1 MKIFKTLLLFLALLA
16 PFCFG
21 AAWTGGTSEPRT
33 RVVNDSAWYV
43 ITTPEELAWFAAQ
56 VNSGNYAIN
65 AMLENDIV
73 FGSDT
78 ATVNT
83 AYPWTP
89 IGYYYNTRNGYFNGV
104 LDGQGRSIYGIYTD
118 STVSFGGLVGFLD
131 SSGVIRNVNMKRDS
145 INSKYYSG
153 GIVAYNKGQIINC
166 TNSGTITS
174 FGGDS
179 YSGGIAGHN
188 WGSISN
194 CTNSG
199 SVSSSS
205 YSSSNSYSGG
215 IAGNNLGT
223 ITDCTNSG
231 IVYSTTS
238 SPYPSSNSYS
248 YSGGIAGENRGTVS
262 NCTNSGSVSSSSYYY
277 YSYSYSG
284 GIAGNNLGTITDCTN
299 SGIVYSTTSSNS
311 YSGGIA
317 GYNYGTVTGC
327 TNSGTIDDGGIVG
340 YNHGT
345 VSYCTNSG
353 SATGYYSAGIVK
365 ENSGGG
371 TITNCFNN
379 CMTGSCPFYGIS
391 GYKYSD
397 RDIIKNSYS
406 VIYSESS
413 GFKTV
418 VSFNNND
425 EGLYG
430 FTTAQMQT
438 AEFAWQLNTTNGTEE
453 NSGVWS
459 FAGSYPVFASSKAL
473 PSYRIVFDTRGDTTS
488 RFTNYKGKA
497 TFPSN
502 SEAGFLGWFTR
513 DGVQVGSN
521 TVFLKDTEVWAAY
534 EDLPLAFLDIRFF
547 NADGTQLDSQSVRLG
562 NLPSYGKTPTLPAT
576 AKYTFAF
583 KGWSSEI
590 VAATQNFDYFAVYD
604 STINTYTVTFRTESE
619 IIDRQTVAYG
629 DSARTPA
636 KIPSQA
642 GSRFTGWSPSYSYI
656 TGNLTVIAQFEE
668 AEDLCLVRLFVDGS
682 PVDSLSVDFNESFTL
697 PEAPTSDNDFAWFDE
712 YGVKLGEPGESIVIT
727 DNLDIFWKK
736 SSTPVSSSSSA
747 LQSSSSVTQSSSSI
761 VSSSSSAVQSS
772 SSVEPSSSSV
782 TPSSSSVAQS
792 SSSAVL
798 SSSSIAQSSSSV
810 QLSSSSAEPSS
821 SSSEDPDALH
831 FSAHPR

>member
-16 PFCFG
+16 PFSFG

-89 IGYYYNTRNGYFNGV
+89 IGYYYYTRNGYFNGV

-179 YSGGIAGHN
+179 YSGGIV
-188 WGSISN
+188 GSNEGTVSN

-199 SVSSSS
+199 SVSSSYYS
-205 YSSSNSYSGG
+205 Y
-215 IAGNNLGT
+215 
-223 ITDCTNSG
+223 
-231 IVYSTTS
+231 
-238 SPYPSSNSYS
+238 SYS
-248 YSGGIAGENRGTVS
+248 YSGGIAGENRGTV
-262 NCTNSGSVSSSSYYY
+262 
-277 YSYSYSG
+277 
-284 GIAGNNLGTITDCTN
+284 
-299 SGIVYSTTSSNS
+299 
-311 YSGGIA
+311 
-317 GYNYGTVTGC
+317 TGC
-327 TNSGTIDDGGIVG
+327 TNSGTIDGGGIVG

-391 GYKYSD
+391 DYKYSD

-413 GFKTV
+413 GFKTE

-642 GSRFTGWSPSYSYI
+642 SSRFTGWSPSYSYI

-831 FSAHPR
+831 FSAHPRFNLHVQNRTLQIQNARIGSAFAVLDLQGRVLRRGVVNSPEFSMELQNAGAYIVRVGKEIQKIRVK

>member
-56 VNSGNYAIN
+56 VNGWNYAIN

-89 IGYYYNTRNGYFNGV
+89 IGYYDNTRNGYFNGV

-118 STVSFGGLVGFLD
+118 STVSFGGLVGFLN

-166 TNSGTITS
+166 TNSG
-174 FGGDS
+174 
-179 YSGGIAGHN
+179 
-188 WGSISN
+188 
-194 CTNSG
+194 
-199 SVSSSS
+199 SVSSYASSS
-205 YSSSNSYSGG
+205 YSSYYSSYSGG
-215 IAGNNLGT
+215 IAGNNDGA

-231 IVYSTTS
+231 IVYSTT
-238 SPYPSSNSYS
+238 P
-248 YSGGIAGENRGTVS
+248 
-262 NCTNSGSVSSSSYYY
+262 
-277 YSYSYSG
+277 
-284 GIAGNNLGTITDCTN
+284 
-299 SGIVYSTTSSNS
+299 SNS

-340 YNHGT
+340 YNYGT

-365 ENSGGG
+365 ENSVGG

-391 GYKYSD
+391 DYKYSD

-583 KGWSSEI
+583 KSWSSEI

-792 SSSAVL
+792 SSSAVQ

-831 FSAHPR
+831 FSAHPRFNLHVQNRTLQIQNARIGSAFAVLDLQGRVLRRGVVNSPEFSIELQNAGAYIVRIDSQVQKIRVK

>member
-56 VNSGNYAIN
+56 VNGGNYAIN

-89 IGYYYNTRNGYFNGV
+89 IGYYDNTRNGYFNGV

-118 STVSFGGLVGFLD
+118 STVSFGGLVGFLN

-166 TNSGTITS
+166 TNSG
-174 FGGDS
+174 
-179 YSGGIAGHN
+179 
-188 WGSISN
+188 
-194 CTNSG
+194 
-199 SVSSSS
+199 SVSS
-205 YSSSNSYSGG
+205 YSSYYS
-215 IAGNNLGT
+215 
-223 ITDCTNSG
+223 
-231 IVYSTTS
+231 
-238 SPYPSSNSYS
+238 S

-262 NCTNSGSVSSSSYYY
+262 NCTNSGSVSSSSNSNS
-277 YSYSYSG
+277 YSYSYS
-284 GIAGNNLGTITDCTN
+284 
-299 SGIVYSTTSSNS
+299 
-311 YSGGIA
+311 
-317 GYNYGTVTGC
+317 
-327 TNSGTIDDGGIVG
+327 GGIVG

-391 GYKYSD
+391 DYKYSD

-583 KGWSSEI
+583 KSWSSEI

-792 SSSAVL
+792 SSSAVQ

-831 FSAHPR
+831 FSAHPRFNLHVQNRTLQIQNARIGSAFAVLDLQGRVLRRGVVNSPEFSMELQNAGAYIIRIDSQVQKIRVK

>member
-56 VNSGNYAIN
+56 VNGGNYAIN

-166 TNSGTITS
+166 TNSGIVYSTTS
-174 FGGDS
+174 S
-179 YSGGIAGHN
+179 YSGGIAGYN

-205 YSSSNSYSGG
+205 
-215 IAGNNLGT
+215 
-223 ITDCTNSG
+223 
-231 IVYSTTS
+231 
-238 SPYPSSNSYS
+238 NSYS
-248 YSGGIAGENRGTVS
+248 Y
-262 NCTNSGSVSSSSYYY
+262 Y
-277 YSYSYSG
+277 
-284 GIAGNNLGTITDCTN
+284 D
-299 SGIVYSTTSSNS
+299 S

-391 GYKYSD
+391 DYKYSD

-792 SSSAVL
+792 SSSAVQ

-831 FSAHPR
+831 FSAHPRFNLHVQNRTLQIQNARIGSAFAVLDLQGRVLRRGVVNSSEFSMELQNAGTYIVRVGKEIQKIRVK

>member
-56 VNSGNYAIN
+56 VNGGNYAIN

-166 TNSGTITS
+166 TNSG
-174 FGGDS
+174 
-179 YSGGIAGHN
+179 
-188 WGSISN
+188 
-194 CTNSG
+194 
-199 SVSSSS
+199 SV
-205 YSSSNSYSGG
+205 
-215 IAGNNLGT
+215 
-223 ITDCTNSG
+223 
-231 IVYSTTS
+231 
-238 SPYPSSNSYS
+238 
-248 YSGGIAGENRGTVS
+248 
-262 NCTNSGSVSSSSYYY
+262 
-277 YSYSYSG
+277 SYSYSG

-317 GYNYGTVTGC
+317 GHNWGSISNCTNSGSVSSSSNSYSYYDSYSGGIAGYNDGTVTGC

-391 GYKYSD
+391 DYKYSD

-459 FAGSYPVFASSKAL
+459 FTGGYPEFASSKAL

-697 PEAPTSDNDFAWFDE
+697 PAAPTSDNDFAWFDE

-747 LQSSSSVTQSSSSI
+747 VQSSSSAMQ
-761 VSSSSSAVQSS
+761 SSSSAVQSS
-772 SSVEPSSSSV
+772 SS
-782 TPSSSSVAQS
+782 AMQS
-792 SSSAVL
+792 SSSAV
-798 SSSSIAQSSSSV
+798 QSSSSAM
-810 QLSSSSAEPSS
+810 QSSSSAVQSS

-831 FSAHPR
+831 FSAHPRFNLHVQNRTLQIQNARIGSAFAVLDLQGRVLRRGVVNSSEFSMELQNAGAYIVRLGKEIQKIRVK

>member
-56 VNSGNYAIN
+56 VNGWNYAIN

-89 IGYYYNTRNGYFNGV
+89 IGYYDNTRNGYFNGV

-118 STVSFGGLVGFLD
+118 STVSFGGLVGFLN

-166 TNSGTITS
+166 TNSG
-174 FGGDS
+174 
-179 YSGGIAGHN
+179 
-188 WGSISN
+188 
-194 CTNSG
+194 
-199 SVSSSS
+199 SVSSYASS
-205 YSSSNSYSGG
+205 YSSYYSSYSGG
-215 IAGNNLGT
+215 IAGNNDGA

-231 IVYSTTS
+231 IVYSTT
-238 SPYPSSNSYS
+238 P
-248 YSGGIAGENRGTVS
+248 
-262 NCTNSGSVSSSSYYY
+262 
-277 YSYSYSG
+277 
-284 GIAGNNLGTITDCTN
+284 
-299 SGIVYSTTSSNS
+299 SNS

-340 YNHGT
+340 YNYGT

-365 ENSGGG
+365 ENSVGG

-391 GYKYSD
+391 DYKYSD

-583 KGWSSEI
+583 KSWSSEI

-792 SSSAVL
+792 SSSAVQ

-831 FSAHPR
+831 FSAHPRFNLHVQNRTLQIQNARIGSAFAVLDLQGRVLRRGVVNSPEFSMELQYAGAYIIRIDSQVQKIRVK

>member
-56 VNSGNYAIN
+56 VNGWNYAIN

-89 IGYYYNTRNGYFNGV
+89 IGYYDNTRNGYFNGV

-118 STVSFGGLVGFLD
+118 STVSFGGLVGFLN

-166 TNSGTITS
+166 TNSG
-174 FGGDS
+174 
-179 YSGGIAGHN
+179 
-188 WGSISN
+188 
-194 CTNSG
+194 
-199 SVSSSS
+199 SVSSYASS
-205 YSSSNSYSGG
+205 YSSYYSSYSGG
-215 IAGNNLGT
+215 IAGNNDGA

-231 IVYSTTS
+231 IVYSTT
-238 SPYPSSNSYS
+238 P
-248 YSGGIAGENRGTVS
+248 
-262 NCTNSGSVSSSSYYY
+262 
-277 YSYSYSG
+277 
-284 GIAGNNLGTITDCTN
+284 
-299 SGIVYSTTSSNS
+299 SNS

-365 ENSGGG
+365 ENSVGG

-391 GYKYSD
+391 DYKYSD

-583 KGWSSEI
+583 KSWSSEI

-792 SSSAVL
+792 SSSAVQ

-831 FSAHPR
+831 FSAHPRFNLHVQNRTLQIQNARIGSAFAVLDLQGRVLRRGVVNSPEFSMELQNAGAYIIRIDSQVQKIRVK

>member
-21 AAWTGGTSEPRT
+21 AAWTGGMSEPRT

-56 VNSGNYAIN
+56 VNGWNYAIN

-89 IGYYYNTRNGYFNGV
+89 IGYYDNTRNGYFNGV

-118 STVSFGGLVGFLD
+118 STVSFGGLVGFLN

-166 TNSGTITS
+166 TNSG
-174 FGGDS
+174 
-179 YSGGIAGHN
+179 
-188 WGSISN
+188 
-194 CTNSG
+194 
-199 SVSSSS
+199 SVSSYASS
-205 YSSSNSYSGG
+205 YSSYYSSYSGG
-215 IAGNNLGT
+215 IAGNNDGA
-223 ITDCTNSG
+223 ITDCTHSG
-231 IVYSTTS
+231 IVYSTPP
-238 SPYPSSNSYS
+238 SP
-248 YSGGIAGENRGTVS
+248 
-262 NCTNSGSVSSSSYYY
+262 
-277 YSYSYSG
+277 
-284 GIAGNNLGTITDCTN
+284 
-299 SGIVYSTTSSNS
+299 S

-340 YNHGT
+340 YNYGT

-365 ENSGGG
+365 ENSVGG

-391 GYKYSD
+391 DYKYSD

-583 KGWSSEI
+583 KSWSSEI

-792 SSSAVL
+792 SSSAVQ

-831 FSAHPR
+831 FSAHPRFNLHVQNRTLQIQNARIGSAFAVLDLQGRVLRRGVVNSPEFSIELQNAGAYIVRIDSQVQKIRVK

>member
-56 VNSGNYAIN
+56 VNGWNYAIN

-89 IGYYYNTRNGYFNGV
+89 IGYYDNTRNGYFNGV

-118 STVSFGGLVGFLD
+118 STVSFGGLVGFLN

-166 TNSGTITS
+166 TNSG
-174 FGGDS
+174 
-179 YSGGIAGHN
+179 
-188 WGSISN
+188 
-194 CTNSG
+194 
-199 SVSSSS
+199 SVSSYASS
-205 YSSSNSYSGG
+205 YSSYYSSYSGG
-215 IAGNNLGT
+215 IAGNNDGA

-231 IVYSTTS
+231 IVYSTT
-238 SPYPSSNSYS
+238 P
-248 YSGGIAGENRGTVS
+248 
-262 NCTNSGSVSSSSYYY
+262 
-277 YSYSYSG
+277 
-284 GIAGNNLGTITDCTN
+284 
-299 SGIVYSTTSSNS
+299 SNS

-340 YNHGT
+340 YNYGT

-365 ENSGGG
+365 ENSVGG

-391 GYKYSD
+391 DYKYSD

-583 KGWSSEI
+583 KSWSSEI

-792 SSSAVL
+792 SSSAVQ

-831 FSAHPR
+831 FSAHPRFNLHVQNRTLQIQNARIGSAFAVLDLQGRVLRRGVVNSPEFSMELQNAGAYIIRIDSQVQKIRVK